1 MLEQR
6 QDDKT
11 IHPIAYASRG
21 LTPSETRYGI
31 SELEALAAVWAL
43 RKFRVYLL
51 GYETIWYP
59 DHAALTSLM
68 NLKNPSGKLA
78 RWGMAVQEISLEI
91 RYWPGRV
98 NENADALSRA
108 PVPSNEE
115 NLAGDEVEALMAT
128 PVLSVCK
135 VPATGSGEKE
145 NVDEICEMHPDL
157 GSEQNDDPVLREIIE
172 FESSGKL
179 PENESRARYLALSK
193 GRFTLIDGMCHV
205 DPRAPRRLQV
215 VVPAKL
221 RSTLLEEIHSG
232 RLSGHFSEK
241 AVLAIL
247 SRRYWWGEMRKDV
260 RQFCRACL
268 PCLARDGAGRRCKP
282 ELIPIP
288 VGGPFERVGSTS

>member
-1 MLEQR
+1 M
-6 QDDKT
+6 
-11 IHPIAYASRG
+11 
-21 LTPSETRYGI
+21 
-31 SELEALAAVWAL
+31 
-43 RKFRVYLL
+43 YLL

-68 NLKNPSGKLA
+68 NLKNPLGKLA
-78 RWGMAVQEISLEI
+78 RWGMAVQEISLKI

-135 VPATGSGEKE
+135 FPAKGSGEKE

-193 GRFTLIDGMCHV
+193 GRFTLICRHGVPNSLLSDRGPDFLSRLILSICDLLDMKKINTTAYHPQTDGMV
-205 DPRAPRRLQV
+205 ERMNR
-215 VVPAKL
+215 
-221 RSTLLEEIHSG
+221 TLLGMISKHVKFYGAEWDRYFAFLLFAYRVKPHPPRTNRRSSYCTG
-232 RLSGHFSEK
+232 GTRDCPRK
-241 AVLAIL
+241 RPCAV
-247 SRRYWWGEMRKDV
+247 RH
-260 RQFCRACL
+260 Q
-268 PCLARDGAGRRCKP
+268 
-282 ELIPIP
+282 
-288 VGGPFERVGSTS
+288 